1 MTGWQGFVKAKEKVR
16 RIFMECREIFERGIK
31 FHHYCNT
38 AYPLRPNS
46 LAEYEVHNDE
56 DIYNVVKDNIE
67 RQEELCLY
75 VHIPFCQARCKFCEY
90 VVLDE
95 PAKDDPDTYV
105 EYLLKEIEMYRVLIK
120 DKPIVGY
127 DLGGGTPS
135 YLSVENL
142 EKITTSI
149 KKFNLQENMYLSVE
163 TTPMIAANDFEKI
176 RALRGLGY
184 NRISMGFQTV
194 SEVLLESL
202 GREGSKF
209 IYEKAVENIRK
220 AGFDRLNI
228 DLMYGFLNQ
237 SDEDFA
243 NTIKY
248 TIALQPE
255 FITLYRNR
263 YKGTKL
269 EAESQGVTLYK
280 VNRQYD
286 IAYRLLKDAGYIANN
301 GKNTFSRIAL
311 DMGTSSYLTRRVID
325 AVSYVGFGLG
335 AQSFVGNY
343 LAYNLGCV
351 DHKLNKYFDSL
362 DRGILPINDI
372 ADMPISE
379 VRAKA
384 ISVMF
389 YFGFISMKAY
399 KNRFGEDFKE
409 IYKVQI
415 KFLEDNYLM
424 RFVDADTFMLTDYGA
439 AHLYGIIPLFYS
451 DRSIKEMFG
460 MSDKWLNDKK
470 GEDIYLEKYDRKIYD
485 APSVAVDLLVFN
497 QDESKILLIN
507 RADHPYVNKLALPG
521 GFYLQTDHSL
531 EYAAS
536 RELLEETSVSLNFTE
551 KNLVKVTSTKDRDPR
566 GWIIS
571 VAYKVNVDESMIKP
585 LANSDALYA
594 SWVDVKS
601 LKRDDLAFDHFDIIS
616 YVAELA

>member
-1 MTGWQGFVKAKEKVR
+1 MDCRT
-16 RIFMECREIFERGIK
+16 IFDRGIK

-46 LAEYEVHNDE
+46 LAQYELHNAE
-56 DIYNVVKDNIE
+56 DIYKTVKENIDS
-67 RQEELCLY
+67 QKELCLY
-75 VHIPFCQARCKFCEY
+75 VHIPFCQSRCKFCEY
-90 VVLDE
+90 VVLDHPTE
-95 PAKDDPDTYV
+95 EDPDKYTD
-105 EYLLKEIEMYRVLIK
+105 YLLKEIGMYRQIIK

-142 EKITTSI
+142 KKITESI
-149 KKFNLQENMYLSVE
+149 KEFNLQKDIYMSIE
-163 TTPMIAANDFEKI
+163 TTPVIAANDFEKI
-176 RALRGLGY
+176 KAIRELGY

-194 SEVLLESL
+194 SEKLLMSL

-209 IYEKAVENIRK
+209 IYEKAVENIRR

-248 TIALQPE
+248 TVALNPE

-269 EAESQGVTLYK
+269 ESESQGVTLYK

-286 IAYRLLKDAGYIANN
+286 IAYRLLKEAGYIANN
-301 GKNTFSRIAL
+301 GKNTFSRIEG
-311 DMGTSSYLTRRVID
+311 DMGTSSYLTKRVID
-325 AVSYVGFGLG
+325 STSYVGFGLG

-343 LAYNLGCV
+343 LAYNLGCA
-351 DHKLNKYFDSL
+351 DHKLNKYFDAL
-362 DRGILPINDI
+362 DNNRLPINDI

-399 KNRFGEDFKE
+399 KNRFNEDFRQV
-409 IYKVQI
+409 YNTQI
-415 KFLEDNYLM
+415 RFLQDNYLM
-424 RFVDADTFMLTDYGA
+424 QFVDDDTFMLTDYGA

-451 DRSIKEMFG
+451 SRSIKEMFA

-470 GEDIYLEKYDRKIYD
+470 GEEIYLEKYDRKNYD

-497 QDESKILLIN
+497 KDKTKILLIN

-521 GFYLQTDHSL
+521 GFYLPTDSTL

-536 RELLEETSVSLNFTE
+536 RELLEETSVSADITE
-551 KNLVKVTSTKDRDPR
+551 NDLVKITSAKGRDPR
-566 GWIIS
+566 GWVIS
-571 VAYKVNVDESMIKP
+571 AAYMILCDETTVKP
-585 LANSDALYA
+585 VANSDAIYA

-601 LKRDDLAFDHFDIIS
+601 LTRDELAFDHYDIIE
-616 YVAELA
+616 YALKK

>member
-1 MTGWQGFVKAKEKVR
+1 MQ
-16 RIFMECREIFERGIK
+16 CRDIFERGIK

-38 AYPLRPNS
+38 AYPLRANS
-46 LAEYEVHNDE
+46 LAQYELHDNQE
-56 DIYNVVKDNIE
+56 IFNCVKQNIE
-67 RQEELCLY
+67 SLDELCLY
-75 VHIPFCQARCKFCEY
+75 VHVPFCQARCKFCEY
-90 VVLDE
+90 VVLNKPE
-95 PAKDDPDTYV
+95 EGDPDRYV
-105 EYLLKEIEMYRVLIK
+105 EHLLKEIELYRQIIK

-135 YLSVENL
+135 YLSIENL
-142 EKITTSI
+142 EKITAAI
-149 KKFNLQENMYLSVE
+149 KRFNLQNGMYLSVE
-163 TTPMIAANDFEKI
+163 TTPVIAAKDLDKI
-176 RALRGLGY
+176 RKMRELGY

-194 SEVLLESL
+194 SPALLESL
-202 GREGSKF
+202 GREGSKS

-248 TIALQPE
+248 TIAQNPE

-286 IAYRLLKDAGYIANN
+286 IAYRLLKEAGYVANN
-301 GKNTFSRIAL
+301 GKNTFSKIPN
-311 DMGTSSYLTRRVID
+311 DYGTSSYLTKRVVD
-325 AVSYVGFGLG
+325 ATSYVGFGLG

-343 LAYNLGCV
+343 LAYNLGC
-351 DHKLNKYFDSL
+351 DNHRLEKYFDYT

-372 ADMPISE
+372 ADMPKDE

-399 KNRFGEDFKE
+399 QKRFNEDFRE
-409 IYKVQI
+409 VYKSQI

-424 RFVDADTFMLTDYGA
+424 EFIDSDTFMLTDYGA
-439 AHLYGIIPLFYS
+439 SHLYGIIPLFYS
-451 DRSIKEMFG
+451 ERSIKEMFA
-460 MSDKWLNDKK
+460 MSDRWLNDKK
-470 GEDIYLEKYDRKIYD
+470 GEDIYLEKYDRKAFD

-497 QDESKILLIN
+497 SDMSKILLIN
-507 RADHPYVNKLALPG
+507 RAEHPFVNCLALPG
-521 GFYLQTDHSL
+521 GFYKPSDKSL
-531 EYAAS
+531 EFAAS
-536 RELLEETSVSLNFTE
+536 RELLEETSVSLNITE
-551 KNLVKVTSTKDRDPR
+551 QNLVKVTSTAGRDPR
-566 GWIIS
+566 GWVVS
-571 VAYKVNVDESMIKP
+571 VAYKVCIDENSVKP
-585 LANSDALYA
+585 LANSDAIYA
-594 SWVDVKS
+594 NWQEVAS
-601 LKRDDLAFDHFDIIS
+601 LQKDKMAFDHYDIIEYALHKS
-616 YVAELA
+616 

>member
-1 MTGWQGFVKAKEKVR
+1 MK
-16 RIFMECREIFERGIK
+16 CREIFERGIK

-46 LAEYEVHNDE
+46 LAQYEVHNNE
-56 DIYNVVKDNIE
+56 DIYNVVKRNIE
-67 RQEELCLY
+67 QQRELCLY
-75 VHIPFCQARCKFCEY
+75 VHIPFCQVRCKFCEY
-90 VVLDE
+90 VVLDKPTE
-95 PAKDDPDTYV
+95 DDPDKYV
-105 EYLLKEIEMYRVLIK
+105 AYLLKEIEMYRALIK

-142 EKITTSI
+142 EKITNSI
-149 KKFNLQENMYLSVE
+149 KKFNLQGNMYLSVE
-163 TTPMIAANDFEKI
+163 TTPVIAANDFGKMK
-176 RALRGLGY
+176 ALRELGY

-194 SEVLLESL
+194 SEALLESL
-202 GREGSKF
+202 GREGSKS

-286 IAYRLLKDAGYIANN
+286 IAYHLLKDAGYIANN

-351 DHKLNKYFDSL
+351 DHKLNKYFDSI

-372 ADMPISE
+372 ADMPVSE

-424 RFVDADTFMLTDYGA
+424 QFVDDDTFMLTDYGA

-451 DRSIKEMFG
+451 ERSIKEMFS

-470 GEDIYLEKYDRKIYD
+470 GEDIYLEKYDRKAYD

-497 QDESKILLIN
+497 QDQSKILLIN

-521 GFYLQTDHSL
+521 GFYLPTDHSL

-536 RELLEETSVSLNFTE
+536 RELLEETSVSVNFTDE
-551 KNLVKVTSTKDRDPR
+551 NLVKISSAKDRDPR

-594 SWVDVKS
+594 GWVDVKS
-601 LKRDDLAFDHFDIIS
+601 LKKDELAFDHFDIIS
-616 YVAELA
+616 YVVGLD